1 MINLDSQFE
10 LKCRGLLD
18 SESSVSLFDFYQPLI
33 FSDGV
38 YLYQFLVHS
47 FKNGDK
53 KGTISDLVALSGL
66 TFEKFLVAKKSLESV
81 NLISTYVSNNKDL
94 FVLVLNDPLPAK
106 DFLNHIVFGGLLK
119 GTIGE
124 ERFNSLVKKYSHN
137 INLEGFKDVSAGI
150 SDSYQLDF
158 EYSTTNID
166 GLVGRTK
173 VHLKEDFSSA
183 KLFKVLQNKFGIIP
197 SSFTQEEIS
206 KIEHIATLFGLSEEV
221 MAQVVN
227 SSFTLMA
234 EYGNKFDEDK
244 AKKLAEMQLK
254 SHPRAQKKNN
264 VKTELNS
271 ESDIAKQISYFES
284 VSPFAF
290 LKSKQN
296 NIDVSQ
302 ADAKIIEMLSYDM
315 GFSNGM
321 INALLNYVLETKDGE
336 LNKKYIEKVAATLVR
351 KNCVDTLDVLENLY
365 KFNVK
370 NTYSNTEDSNKS
382 EKKDEDIS
390 FDPDD
395 PEFEDF

>member
-10 LKCRGLLD
+10 IKSRGILD

-47 FKNGDK
+47 FKNGAK
-53 KGTISDLVALSGL
+53 KGTIGDLVALSGL

-81 NLISTYVSNNKDL
+81 NLISTYVRNNKD
-94 FVLVLNDPLPAK
+94 FYALVLNDPLPAK
-106 DFLNHIVFGGLLK
+106 DFLNHIVLSGLLK

-124 ERFNSLVKKYSHN
+124 ERFDTLVKKYSHN
-137 INLEGFKDVSAGI
+137 INLDGFVDVSAAI

-158 EYSTTNID
+158 EYATNNID

-173 VHLKEDFSSA
+173 VHLKENFSST
-183 KLFKVLQNKFGIIP
+183 KLFKITEKRFGILP
-197 SSFTQEEIS
+197 SSFTDDEIA
-206 KIEHIATLFGLSEEV
+206 KIEHIATLFALNEEV
-221 MAQVVN
+221 MAQIVN

-234 EYGNKFDEDK
+234 EFGKKFDEEK
-244 AKKLAEMQLK
+244 AKKLAELQLK
-254 SHPRAQKKNN
+254 SHPRAQKKYET
-264 VKTELNS
+264 KTELNS
-271 ESDIAKQISYFES
+271 ESDVAKQISYYES
-284 VSPFAF
+284 MSPFVF

-296 NIDVSQ
+296 DIDVSQ
-302 ADAKIIEMLSYDM
+302 ADAKIIEMLSYDF

-321 INALLNYVLETKDGE
+321 VNALLDYVLETKNGE
-336 LNKKYIEKVAATLVR
+336 LNKKYIEKIAATLVR
-351 KNCVDTLDVLENLY
+351 KNSENTLNVLENLY

-370 NTYSNTEDSNKS
+370 HTYPKNEEKPVKEDV
-382 EKKDEDIS
+382 EIE